1 MSIRVKERP
10 RISLDREE
18 SVGPAWLGKRVGR
31 FRLVAELG
39 RGAMGRVFRA
49 GDTLLHRQ
57 VALKVLPKFVRRG
70 NRTIA
75 AERLISEARAAASLD
90 HPNIVSI
97 YEVNESGGMYYVA
110 MELLE
115 GGSLKDIVRAAGPMD
130 SARACLMCADAADGL
145 AQAHSMGIVHR
156 DVKPANLMLTRGG
169 RCKVVD
175 FGLARLDDASD
186 LTFSLPESVGT
197 PQFIAPELLRG
208 VPASARSDIYSLGA
222 TLWFLLTANPPFEA
236 ATAADLLRKHLES
249 PLPDLAA
256 LRPDLPPG
264 LVQALNKAMA
274 KRPGERFDSADQFQ
288 KVLRIYTITPEPSTS
303 GSLSDLVQVTEPVA
317 PEPCLPAPAPFKL
330 RLPRLP
336 RLAQQ
341 PSILVG
347 AAVSGLVLFMVLL
360 VVILHAL
367 RPAHSTLPDAPRVDA
382 APQADP
388 LPMMATVPR
397 QVRDV
402 YPAAPAVLPLE
413 DAQMLAARGNSYAR
427 HGQFVQAAAD
437 YAKAIQIDPTDHMN
451 WYYRACLAAYI
462 GDSAGYRSTCTAMYQ
477 QFSGSLN
484 ATVRDKTAKTCSL
497 MEDSGVMPKDLL
509 ALADSLPDNG
519 NSSTELA
526 AWFNLCKGM
535 ALFRSGQYSKCVEQ
549 LEKAKTPDRLARVST
564 ATLFQ
569 AMAQWHRGK
578 RSEAETLLRQATAR
592 MNDALARSGIDDLGR
607 DGLEDWL
614 ACQAVRRQAERLI
627 PH

>member
-1 MSIRVKERP
+1 MSIRIQERP
-10 RISLDREE
+10 RIALDREE
-18 SVGPAWLGKRVGR
+18 SIGPAWLGKRVGR

-49 GDTLLHRQ
+49 EDTLLHRQ

-145 AQAHSMGIVHR
+145 AQAHSLGIVHR

-186 LTFSLPESVGT
+186 LSFSLPESVGT

-222 TLWFLLTANPPFEA
+222 TLWFLLTARPPFEA
-236 ATAADLLRKHLES
+236 ATAAGLLRKHLET

-256 LRPDLPPG
+256 LRLDLPPG

-274 KRPGERFDSADQFQ
+274 KRPSERFESADQFQ
-288 KVLRIYTITPEPSTS
+288 KVLRIYTIAPEPSTS
-303 GSLSDLVQVTEPVA
+303 GSLSDLVAETEPVV
-317 PEPCLPAPAPFKL
+317 PEPSLPSPAPFKL

-336 RLAQQ
+336 RLAERQ
-341 PSILVG
+341 SILVG
-347 AAVSGLVLFMVLL
+347 AAVAGLVLFMVLL
-360 VVILHAL
+360 VVILRAMH
-367 RPAHSTLPDAPRVDA
+367 PSHTTLPDASRTEIV
-382 APQADP
+382 QADP
-388 LPMMATVPR
+388 VPLMATAPR
-397 QVRDV
+397 QPPDV
-402 YPAAPAVLPLE
+402 YPAAAAALPLE

-437 YAKAIQIDPTDHMN
+437 YAKAIEIDPTDHMN

-462 GDSAGYRSTCTAMYQ
+462 GDVAGYRGTCKGMFQ
-477 QFSGSLN
+477 QFSASVN
-484 ATVRDKTAKTCSL
+484 ATVRDKTAKTCCL

-509 ALADSLPDNG
+509 ALADSLPDTG
-519 NSSTELA
+519 NSSSELA

-535 ALFRSGQYSKCVEQ
+535 ALFRSGQYAKCIDQMV
-549 LEKAKTPDRLARVST
+549 KAKTPDRLTRVST
-564 ATLFQ
+564 ASLFQ

-578 RSEAETLLRQATAR
+578 RSEAESLLRQATAR

-614 ACQAVRRQAERLI
+614 ACQAVRRQAEKLI